1 MGPPSGAAQMTAE
14 IVILN
19 RNAVAMAA
27 DSAVTLQLPGGQKIY
42 NTVNKLFA
50 LSKYRPVGVMIY
62 GSADFMR
69 VPWETIIK
77 MYRADLYDKK
87 YNRLEEY
94 AEDFINF
101 FERENILFPG
111 DVQSETASDYLRF
124 GLFQLRRRIDTDVD
138 QTIKTLGSIDEEQ
151 VRTLIRE
158 KTRTFLEE
166 LEASENLPGFT
177 AEDLNRFA
185 ESCRKNIATAIE
197 DAFEKLPIEN
207 VRGDLERA
215 GPMILCKKFARP
227 DYSGVV
233 IAGYG
238 EEDVYPKLLSYE
250 CECVLNGKLRYV
262 QSDQVRVGTTGDSV
276 IASVN
281 PFAQREMVN
290 RFMEGVDP
298 KYTQEIERYVSALL
312 TQGYPKRIA
321 EALSGKIS
329 PALEESLR
337 KELAE
342 LGSKLVH
349 DFAEGLEAYRTSQFV
364 IPVINSVASLPKDEL
379 AAMAESLVNLT
390 AFKRRMT
397 SVETDT
403 VALPIDVA
411 VISKG
416 DGFIWIKRK
425 HYFEPALN
433 PHFLS
438 NYYRKDRKDKED
450 QNG

>member
-1 MGPPSGAAQMTAE
+1 MTAE
-14 IVILN
+14 IAILN

-42 NTVNKLFA
+42 NTVNKLFT
-50 LSKYRPVGVMIY
+50 LSKYRPVGVMVY

-69 VPWETIIK
+69 IPWETIIK
-77 MYRADLYDKK
+77 TYRSQLYDKK
-87 YNRLEEY
+87 YDGLEEY
-94 AEDFINF
+94 ASDFINF
-101 FERENILFPG
+101 FGRENILFPEQL
-111 DVQSETASDYLRF
+111 QSESASDYLRLGF
-124 GLFQLRRRIDTDVD
+124 FQLRRRIDAEVD
-138 QTIKTLGSIDEEQ
+138 RAIKNLGSIDEEQ
-151 VRTLIRE
+151 VKTLVRE
-158 KTRTFLEE
+158 KSGDFLSE
-166 LEASENLPGFT
+166 LEKSEDLPGFGPD
-177 AEDLNRFA
+177 DLTRCA
-185 ESCRKNIATAIE
+185 TQCEKNIRNAIE
-197 DAFEKLPIEN
+197 QVFEKLPIEHC
-207 VRGDLERA
+207 RQELQRA
-215 GPMILCKKFARP
+215 GSLILCKKFARR
-227 DYSGVV
+227 DFSGIV

-238 EEDVYPKLLSYE
+238 EQDVFPNLVSYE
-250 CECVLNGKLRYV
+250 CECVINNKLRYV
-262 QSDQVRVGTTGDSV
+262 EGDRVKVGTIGETV

-298 KYTQEIERYVSALL
+298 KYTEEIEKYVSSLL
-312 TQGYPKRIA
+312 TNGYPNKIA

-329 PALEESLR
+329 AGLQDSLR
-337 KELAE
+337 KELTE
-342 LGSKLVH
+342 LGTKLAQ
-349 DFAEGLEAYRTSQFV
+349 DFADGLQAYRNSQF
-364 IPVINSVASLPKDEL
+364 IMPVIDSVASLPTDEL

-433 PHFLS
+433 QHFFS
-438 NYYRKDRKDKED
+438 NYYRKDEASRHDKPKP
-450 QNG
+450 